1 MLGLNDF
8 DCGLITGSCRV
19 RIFPR
24 DPSLNSCY
32 HQPGIALFTVPDNNR
47 RLLIGKCVCRMFHQF
62 SDVHSILQEA
72 AHGRPLLG
80 NHFGGARFFNSSAG
94 LYGIR

>member
-1 MLGLNDF
+1 VLGLNDF

-24 DPSLNSCY
+24 DRRSIPVTINQVSRYSPSQKQPSLVDREVRFAGCFTNSA
-32 HQPGIALFTVPDNNR
+32 PFTRSSKSSP
-47 RLLIGKCVCRMFHQF
+47 M
-62 SDVHSILQEA
+62 
-72 AHGRPLLG
+72 
-80 NHFGGARFFNSSAG
+80 GGPYWEITLAERAFFNSSAG